1 MDNLEQTALVDSFI
15 AATREALSA
24 MASADVAVEDVRRTA
39 LAPSL
44 GDIAGHLALASVE
57 ELELLF
63 IFPAATATAFARRIL
78 GGVSQQPDLALV
90 QDCMAEIVNVIAG
103 QAKAMLADTP
113 NRFTYSIPKVLGGA
127 AGNAAGYLAIAFVSD
142 LGNFGVQLS

>member
-15 AATREALSA
+15 AAARDALSA
-24 MASADVAVEDVRRTA
+24 MASADVAVEAVRRTP

-44 GDIAGHLALASVE
+44 GAISVQLTVSSVE
-57 ELELLF
+57 ELELQF

-78 GGVSQQPDLALV
+78 GGVATQPDLALV

-103 QAKAMLADTP
+103 QAKAMLADSA
-113 NRFTYSIPKVLGGA
+113 NRFTYSIPKVLSGA
-127 AGNAAGYLAIAFVSD
+127 AGNAAACLAIAFVSD
-142 LGNFGVQLS
+142 LGAFGVQLS